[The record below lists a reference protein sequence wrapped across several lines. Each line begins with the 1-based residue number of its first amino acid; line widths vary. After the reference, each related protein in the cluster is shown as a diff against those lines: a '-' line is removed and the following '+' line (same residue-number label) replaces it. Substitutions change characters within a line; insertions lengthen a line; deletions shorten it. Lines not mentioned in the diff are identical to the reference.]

1 MACQSKE
8 AKKWLCFYLIH
19 LIFDN
24 FEVNYLSLPE
34 SYHTNLITL
43 YNPSFHKF
51 VIMTWSFYQL
61 HLSRNSGAQR
71 SLGPTI
77 ASNVSVCS
85 SRYEAC
91 GKFGEHE
98 RCVRVARGVS
108 MNQLFYN
115 IFNQMENL
123 FSQGIC
129 LWRHERPLKL
139 TCASRCASWPEYFSL
154 FMLSARQKFQ
164 NLL

>member
-61 HLSRNSGAQR
+61 HLSRNSGSQR

-91 GKFGEHE
+91 GKFEE
-98 RCVRVARGVS
+98 QKRCVRVARGVAESNSGFLSALQTSQVLHIS
-108 MNQLFYN
+108 MNTQLT
-115 IFNQMENL
+115 
-123 FSQGIC
+123 
-129 LWRHERPLKL
+129 HEPIVL
-139 TCASRCASWPEYFSL
+139 
-154 FMLSARQKFQ
+154 
-164 NLL
+164 

>member
-34 SYHTNLITL
+34 SYDTNLITL
-43 YNPSFHKF
+43 YNPLFHKF
-51 VIMTWSFYQL
+51 AIMTWSFYQL
-61 HLSRNSGAQR
+61 HLSRNSGSQR
-71 SLGPTI
+71 SLGSTI
-77 ASNVSVCS
+77 ASNVSMCS

-98 RCVRVARGVS
+98 RCVRVARGVAESNSGFLSALQTSQVLHTS
-108 MNQLFYN
+108 MNAQLTYEP
-115 IFNQMENL
+115 IVL
-123 FSQGIC
+123 
-129 LWRHERPLKL
+129 
-139 TCASRCASWPEYFSL
+139 
-154 FMLSARQKFQ
+154 
-164 NLL
+164 

>member
-1 MACQSKE
+1 MACQLKE

-61 HLSRNSGAQR
+61 HLSRNSGSQR

-91 GKFGEHE
+91 RKFEE
-98 RCVRVARGVS
+98 QKRCVRVARGVAESNSGFLSALQTSQVLHIS
-108 MNQLFYN
+108 MNTQLT
-115 IFNQMENL
+115 
-123 FSQGIC
+123 
-129 LWRHERPLKL
+129 HEPIVL
-139 TCASRCASWPEYFSL
+139 
-154 FMLSARQKFQ
+154 
-164 NLL
+164 

>member
-19 LIFDN
+19 LIFDKLG
-24 FEVNYLSLPE
+24 VNYLSLPE

-61 HLSRNSGAQR
+61 QLSRNSGSQR

-98 RCVRVARGVS
+98 RCVRVARGVAKS
-108 MNQLFYN
+108 NSGF
-115 IFNQMENL
+115 
-123 FSQGIC
+123 
-129 LWRHERPLKL
+129 
-139 TCASRCASWPEYFSL
+139 
-154 FMLSARQKFQ
+154 LSALQTSQVLHISTKAQ
-164 NLL
+164 LTHEPIVL